1 MKGVHFISVIKSK
14 RNESNLQF
22 VDTAFKLYTFT
33 IQQCVKFPKRY
44 TFYVSQ
50 AMADTATKILVEVK
64 RGNSIYPTNAHEVQM
79 RRNCFLNAY
88 ANTQGLISQINA
100 ATELFQIA
108 GTVLT
113 GWMELIQ
120 SELNLLRGIMK
131 KDKARYKN
139 ICQPKSEDTNGET
152 ETTEQQNFYETH
164 SISTAVWFLF
174 GDVWLR
180 SPNIN
185 STTNFY
191 NVNTTGS
198 NNNANNSNG
207 VCFGFCGR
215 CSLSAVTKDQ
225 TK

>member
-1 MKGVHFISVIKSK
+1 MIFSCLQPLPTAQLLYTRKTGFSKQSHKGGAAPSWSSILPFSVKGVHYISVIKSK

-50 AMADTATKILVEVK
+50 EISNTATKILVEVK
-64 RGNSIYPTNAHEVQM
+64 RGNSIYPTNEHEVQM
-79 RRNCFLNAY
+79 RRDCFLNAY
-88 ANTQGLISQINA
+88 ADAQSLISQINA
-100 ATELFQIA
+100 ATELFQIS

-139 ICQPKSEDTNGET
+139 ICQPKT
-152 ETTEQQNFYETH
+152 EEQIEEAE
-164 SISTAVWFLF
+164 I
-174 GDVWLR
+174 
-180 SPNIN
+180 
-185 STTNFY
+185 
-191 NVNTTGS
+191 
-198 NNNANNSNG
+198 
-207 VCFGFCGR
+207 
-215 CSLSAVTKDQ
+215 TK
-225 TK
+225 